1 MDLAAIR
8 ELIALESAQVD
19 ASFEYWLGASFA
31 VVVAAHAGRESMSKF
46 LKHSLSGAYLLF
58 TLGTLVKFWADVS
71 EITHLNAL
79 LLDTELD
86 VATTPNQAAG
96 FTRIAMY
103 IVFSAMVTAF
113 VLLGGKSEAGR
124 E

>member
-8 ELIALESAQVD
+8 ELIALESVQVD

-31 VVVAAHAGRESMSKF
+31 VVVAAHTGRESMSKF
-46 LKHSLSGAYLLF
+46 LKRALSGAYLLF
-58 TLGTLVKFWADVS
+58 TLGTLIKFWADVS
-71 EITHLNAL
+71 EIMHLNAF

-86 VATTPNQAAG
+86 VATVPNRAAG
-96 FTRIAMY
+96 FARIAMY

-113 VLLGGKSEAGR
+113 VFFGGTSQSGR

>member
-8 ELIALESAQVD
+8 ELIALESAQID

-31 VVVAAHAGRESMSKF
+31 VVVAAHAGRETMSKA
-46 LKHSLSGAYLLF
+46 LKRALSGAYLLF
-58 TLGTLVKFWADVS
+58 TLGTLVKFWADLS

-86 VATTPNQAAG
+86 VATTPNLVAG
-96 FTRIAMY
+96 VTRIAMY

-113 VLLGGKSEAGR
+113 VFFGGSIAVSR
-124 E
+124 D